1 MNILVIGCCRLGA
14 SLACR
19 LDEQG
24 HDVVVID
31 EDENLFVRLG
41 ENFSGITFAG
51 SPMNASVLR
60 NAGAA
65 SCDAI
70 AVVTGDD
77 NLNIT
82 VSQMAKGFF
91 HVDRVV
97 ARIAD
102 PAREE
107 VFSALGLN
115 CICHT
120 NLACDAMYAALTENE
135 TDQTLRFA
143 KHAVKFSRYPAR
155 GDMIDH
161 NLSLLSLPKGEYPF
175 ALERKDGTLEL
186 YHEPCRILVQP
197 GDTIVTVHLG

>member
-1 MNILVIGCCRLGA
+1 MNILVIGCGRLGA

-97 ARIAD
+97 AQNRRPGAG
-102 PAREE
+102 R
-107 VFSALGLN
+107 GLFGPGAQL
-115 CICHT
+115 H
-120 NLACDAMYAALTENE
+120 
-135 TDQTLRFA
+135 
-143 KHAVKFSRYPAR
+143 
-155 GDMIDH
+155 
-161 NLSLLSLPKGEYPF
+161 LP
-175 ALERKDGTLEL
+175 
-186 YHEPCRILVQP
+186 HEFGV
-197 GDTIVTVHLG
+197 